1 MGYLMLYVVDKI
13 PRGHQGDP
21 SSALLELLDPEQN
34 SSFLDH
40 YVDVPVDLSKVLF
53 VCTANM
59 TDTIP
64 RPLLDR
70 MEMIELSGYV
80 ADEKMAIADKYL
92 APQAKEMS
100 GLKNADVTLQV
111 DAIEELIKSY
121 CRESGVRNLKKHIE
135 KVFRKSA
142 LKIVQDL
149 GEQGLP
155 EDNAITKE
163 GKAALEKSDKEEERP
178 EKAEEPQKKEKD
190 VESQTTETPRISM
203 EVPSTIHVNIT
214 KDNLKD
220 YVGPPVFMSDRLYDI
235 PPPGVVMGLAWTRMG
250 GTALYVESILET
262 VLSASSRP
270 GLERTGS
277 LKDVMKESAVVA
289 YSFAKGLMAREFPV
303 NRFFEKARVHLHC
316 PEGAVP
322 KDGRCTPTVPTQFS
336 MPLPSCVLAT
346 GKK

>member
-1 MGYLMLYVVDKI
+1 MDKI
-13 PRGHQGDP
+13 GRGHQGDP
-21 SSALLELLDPEQN
+21 ASALLELLDPEQN

-40 YVDVPVDLSKVLF
+40 YLDVPVDLSKVLF

-64 RPLLDR
+64 GPLMDR

-92 APQAKEMS
+92 APQAKAMS
-100 GLKNADVTLQV
+100 GLKDVDVNLQT

-121 CRESGVRNLKKHIE
+121 CRESGVRNLKKQIE

-149 GEQGLP
+149 GEEVFP
-155 EDNAITKE
+155 EEKALTSE
-163 GKAALEKSDKEEERP
+163 GKAALEKTEQQA
-178 EKAEEPQKKEKD
+178 AENKTDPSKTADMAE
-190 VESQTTETPRISM
+190 QTTETPRVSLK
-203 EVPSTIHVNIT
+203 VPDSVHVNIT

-220 YVGPPVFMSDRLYDI
+220 YVGPPVFTSDRLYDV

-250 GTALYVESILET
+250 GAALYVESILEQ
-262 VLSASSRP
+262 VLTSSGRP

-277 LKDVMKESAVVA
+277 LKDIMKESTVVA
-289 YSFAKGLMAREFPV
+289 YSFVKGLMARNIPE
-303 NRFFEKARVHLHC
+303 NRFFEHARIHLHC

-322 KDGRCTPTVPTQFS
+322 KDG
-336 MPLPSCVLAT
+336 
-346 GKK
+346 K